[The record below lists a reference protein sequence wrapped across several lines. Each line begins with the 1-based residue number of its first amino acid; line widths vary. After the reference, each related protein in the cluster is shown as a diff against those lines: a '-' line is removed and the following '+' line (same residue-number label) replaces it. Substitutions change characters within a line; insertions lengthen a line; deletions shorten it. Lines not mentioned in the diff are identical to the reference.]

1 MFSKIF
7 EKKHYTNKA
16 KEDTKTCNHKK
27 IDKFSNLMKYSDDE
41 MNELPYNLAIKYDK
55 KKYCQYYIS
64 LLKTKHILIFSFF
77 QSNDYNSK
85 IIKIALFFIG
95 FAIYYSVN
103 CLFFN
108 DETMHKIYENKG
120 AFDFVYQL
128 PKILYSS
135 LVSIVL
141 NSILNLL
148 ALSNGGI
155 IKFKENRTK
164 KNLDTRKAD
173 LEQKLRIKFIMHF
186 IISFIMLVC
195 FWYYISMFGVI
206 YKNTQLH
213 LLKDTLISF
222 GLSLIYPFAV
232 YLVPGIFRIPSLSN
246 PKKSRKLLYNFSKFI
261 QLF

>member
-1 MFSKIF
+1 
-7 EKKHYTNKA
+7 
-16 KEDTKTCNHKK
+16 
-27 IDKFSNLMKYSDDE
+27 
-41 MNELPYNLAIKYDK
+41 
-55 KKYCQYYIS
+55 
-64 LLKTKHILIFSFF
+64 
-77 QSNDYNSK
+77 
-85 IIKIALFFIG
+85 
-95 FAIYYSVN
+95 
-103 CLFFN
+103 
-108 DETMHKIYENKG
+108 MHKIYENKG

-213 LLKDTLISF
+213 LLKDTLINF

-246 PKKSRKLLYNFSKFI
+246 PKKNRKLLYNFSKFI